1 MMVEIMTKG
10 RVSVVRGTDRYITVA
25 VDECDNW
32 SIKGV
37 MFHCDESRGIQYGSM
52 LEMILNMDRI
62 FDSMSCPKQTFQMR
76 HFPGTNPPDF
86 VTRISNEKER
96 KGKRSTFRIYVQY
109 RYHASWQGLIHW
121 EDGDRQES
129 FESTLQLILLMNKM
143 LRGDF
148 HMGQEGESLNSF
160 HVAIDDYESGRIM
173 GNYQNIPANLTAR
186 YDVLADLA
194 GTLGNFL
201 EIKAPKEKAPK
212 CGVKYG
218 RLISND
224 ICSMCRKGGQKATFS
239 IKIMFREHSTCQGII
254 YWREGRGDQP
264 FRSYKE
270 MLYLM
275 VSAIGMPQV
284 SSGNMEVDAPKI
296 ALGS

>member
-10 RVSVVRGTDRYITVA
+10 RVSVVRGTDRDITAA

-201 EIKAPKEKAPK
+201 EIKAPKENAESNMGVLYPMISVPCAGKVGKRQLFQLKSCFASILHVKALFIGGK
-212 CGVKYG
+212 AGW
-218 RLISND
+218 ISP
-224 ICSMCRKGGQKATFS
+224 S
-239 IKIMFREHSTCQGII
+239 E
-254 YWREGRGDQP
+254 
-264 FRSYKE
+264 
-270 MLYLM
+270 
-275 VSAIGMPQV
+275 AIRRCF
-284 SSGNMEVDAPKI
+284 I
-296 ALGS
+296 